1 VTEIEPPGSVPND
14 PPPNESEPNQPVP
27 GAASPT
33 TPGPSPTLP
42 PDPAAYDSPRA
53 VRARE
58 KGLKAP
64 YIAGGDDPDPAAGL
78 AEDRRYVP
86 LLVGMAI
93 AIIASGFVIGT
104 VIALIGPAG
113 GR

>member
-1 VTEIEPPGSVPND
+1 MTD
-14 PPPNESEPNQPVP
+14 TDR
-27 GAASPT
+27 T
-33 TPGPSPTLP
+33 TPTAAPRPTPTLP
-42 PDPAAYDSPRA
+42 PDPVAYDSPRA

-58 KGLKAP
+58 KGLQAS

-78 AEDRRYVP
+78 AEDRRYIR
-86 LLVGMAI
+86 LLLAMAV
-93 AIIASGFVIGT
+93 AIVASGFVVGT

>member
-1 VTEIEPPGSVPND
+1 MTDPDRTSPAA
-14 PPPNESEPNQPVP
+14 PPPPTP
-27 GAASPT
+27 AS
-33 TPGPSPTLP
+33 TLP

-58 KGLKAP
+58 KGLQAP

-78 AEDRRYVP
+78 AEDRRYVR
-86 LLVGMAI
+86 LLLAMAV
-93 AIIASGFVIGT
+93 AIVASGFVIGT
-104 VIALIGPAG
+104 IIALVGPAG

>member
-1 VTEIEPPGSVPND
+1 MTDTDRPTPT
-14 PPPNESEPNQPVP
+14 
-27 GAASPT
+27 AAPR
-33 TPGPSPTLP
+33 PTLP
-42 PDPAAYDSPRA
+42 PDPVAYDSPRA

-58 KGLKAP
+58 KGLQAS

-78 AEDRRYVP
+78 AEDRRYIR
-86 LLVGMAI
+86 LLLAMAV
-93 AIIASGFVIGT
+93 AIVASGFVIGT